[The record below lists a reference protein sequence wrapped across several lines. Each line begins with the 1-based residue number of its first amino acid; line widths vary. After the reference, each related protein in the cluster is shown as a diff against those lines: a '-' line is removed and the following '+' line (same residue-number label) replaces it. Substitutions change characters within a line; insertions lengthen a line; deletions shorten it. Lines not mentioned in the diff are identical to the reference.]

1 VPKLSS
7 YSLLRGMAASAHCAG
22 ADFRDVKKQGGSCHD
37 GTVQGYIEKA
47 SRFEEIADGSLLR
60 TRVKPA

>member
-1 VPKLSS
+1 MPKLSS
-7 YSLLRGMAASAHCAG
+7 YSLLRGMSTSVHRSG

-37 GTVQGYIEKA
+37 GTVQGCIEKA